1 MRAAAPPRR
10 PPRRVAVTGL
20 GLATALGF
28 EVEEVWQAILAG
40 RSGVGFIEQFDSR
53 TLPVR
58 IGGEIAAIPP
68 SPEAREQPNRTL
80 RFAVWAARRAWQDA
94 GLGVQLEQLAGLGV
108 RSEPLA
114 GLGGI
119 PAYPADRYRGAVVVG
134 AGLFPVMEDRLS
146 DDMFDGDDLSTPRH
160 LAISREH
167 PEILTQQA
175 LGSVSGELAR
185 QLDLRGAAITL
196 QSACTSATQAIG
208 EAFERVR
215 SGRAE
220 VALTGGAD
228 SMMSMF
234 CVAGFAQLGALSRH
248 PDPATASRP
257 FDARRDGFVLGE
269 GAAMLVLEDLDGALA
284 RGAHVHA
291 ELVGYGSSSDAYRFT
306 DIEPAARGA
315 AACLAAAVA
324 SAGLAPQEIGYVN
337 AHGTAT
343 PQNDRM
349 ETLALKRAFGD
360 HARRLAVSSTKSQL
374 GHLICAAGG
383 IEMLLTVLAL
393 ERGILPPT
401 INLEHPDPECDLD
414 YVPNQPRRSAV
425 RCALSSS
432 FGFGGQNAAVVARR
446 WEGR

>member
-1 MRAAAPPRR
+1 
-10 PPRRVAVTGL
+10 
-20 GLATALGF
+20 
-28 EVEEVWQAILAG
+28 
-40 RSGVGFIEQFDSR
+40 
-53 TLPVR
+53 
-58 IGGEIAAIPP
+58 
-68 SPEAREQPNRTL
+68 
-80 RFAVWAARRAWQDA
+80 
-94 GLGVQLEQLAGLGV
+94 
-108 RSEPLA
+108 
-114 GLGGI
+114 
-119 PAYPADRYRGAVVVG
+119 
-134 AGLFPVMEDRLS
+134 MEDRLS

-160 LAISREH
+160 LAICRER
-167 PEILTQQA
+167 PEILSQQA
-175 LGSVSGELAR
+175 LGSVSGELSR
-185 QLDLRGAAITL
+185 RLDLRGPSVTV

-208 EAFERVR
+208 EAFERIR
-215 SGRAE
+215 GGRAD

-269 GAAMLVLEDLDGALA
+269 GAGMLVLEELGRAVA
-284 RGAHVHA
+284 RGAHVYA
-291 ELVGYGSSSDAYRFT
+291 ELIGYGSSSDAYRFT

-324 SAGLAPQEIGYVN
+324 SAGVRPEEVGYVN

-349 ETLALKRAFGD
+349 ETLALKRAFGA

-383 IEMLLTVLAL
+383 VEMLATVLAL
-393 ERGILPPT
+393 ERGVLPPT
-401 INLEHPDPECDLD
+401 LNLEHPDPECDLD
-414 YVPNQPRRSAV
+414 YVPNEARPAAV
-425 RCALSSS
+425 AVALSSS

-446 WEGR
+446 WDGREDGEGAASR